1 MEERNRSEN
10 IRTALNGN
18 ELGAVLRCADG
29 RTSFI
34 INFAIRLFDDILT
47 ERGPTT
53 TDAWTTI

>member
-1 MEERNRSEN
+1 MEESEYVKE
-10 IRTALNGN
+10 IGTTLNGT
-18 ELGAVLRCADG
+18 ELGAALRCADG

-53 TDAWTTI
+53 TDAWTRI